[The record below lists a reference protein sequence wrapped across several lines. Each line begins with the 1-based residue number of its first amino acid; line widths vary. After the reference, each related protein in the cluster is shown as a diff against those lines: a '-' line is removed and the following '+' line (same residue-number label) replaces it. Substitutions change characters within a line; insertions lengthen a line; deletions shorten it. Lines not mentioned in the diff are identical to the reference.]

1 MLCGGAILPPPPPPR
16 AGAGAGADLTTPRSG
31 GGARPH
37 PPPRGGRRGADR
49 TSPWS
54 RGGASLHPPLKVK
67 EEVIHNRL
75 SGTRGGKKGKKKRGV
90 ILHLISVVIQV
101 QTPLVPSNP
110 LKLPNLFLKMS
121 DQKPFS
127 MMTLTKNIC
136 AHFASRI
143 IWLVVMIHK
152 IHRFLFSFANIDFAE
167 NALRI

>member
-1 MLCGGAILPPPPPPR
+1 M
-16 AGAGAGADLTTPRSG
+16 PRSS

-49 TSPWS
+49 TLPLS
-54 RGGASLHPPLKVK
+54 RGGASLHKF
-67 EEVIHNRL
+67 EEELIHNRI

-121 DQKPFS
+121 DQKPFP

-167 NALRI
+167 NASRI